1 MTDHYALF
9 DTPLGWCGIAWNE
22 RGVSGVQLPEG
33 REPQTRSRMLQRFP
47 NAQEV
52 QPPPHVQEAV
62 AAMSALLRG
71 QSTDLTAI
79 ALDMER
85 VPPFHRKVYEAARAI
100 AAGTT
105 LTYGEVAKRIGA
117 PGAARAV
124 GQALGKNPFA
134 IVVPCHRV
142 LAAGGKMGGFSANGG
157 IATKL
162 KMLTIERGPAALFEG
177 DGVLSYDPVQAV
189 EHLRKSDPALARVI
203 DAVGPFRMTLKR
215 APSVFAALAEA
226 IVYQQLTGKAAAT
239 IYARVCAL
247 FPRAHEGLSASG
259 ILRTSDEKLRAA
271 GLSRSKALSL
281 RDLAQKAA

>member
-157 IATKL
+157 VTTKL
-162 KMLTIERGPAALFEG
+162 RLLSIEGAGKPDESLFAGESALPF
-177 DGVLSYDPVQAV
+177 DPSIAID
-189 EHLRKSDPALARVI
+189 HLRIADPTLARVI
-203 DAVGPFRMTLKR
+203 ESVG
-215 APSVFAALAEA
+215 
-226 IVYQQLTGKAAAT
+226 
-239 IYARVCAL
+239 
-247 FPRAHEGLSASG
+247 
-259 ILRTSDEKLRAA
+259 
-271 GLSRSKALSL
+271 
-281 RDLAQKAA
+281 